1 MDVVTG
7 DFVPTLNF
15 INVKADAVV
24 KAKIGTTPDMPAA
37 AQNFLG
43 WGTEDISEFVRDVLE
58 GNLCEMIGKIDL
70 RVMVN
75 NRRCNVSRHVST
87 MSRHI
92 TIVAYGPHRVIS

>member
-1 MDVVTG
+1 MGVVTG

-43 WGTEDISEFVRDVLE
+43 WGPRTSPNPYATCWKATFVR
-58 GNLCEMIGKIDL
+58 
-70 RVMVN
+70 
-75 NRRCNVSRHVST
+75 
-87 MSRHI
+87 
-92 TIVAYGPHRVIS
+92 